1 MGLRSN
7 TKIIIG
13 KVLST
18 TKQLVRQCS
27 LILIIDQKF
36 LLHRD
41 TCFNQFNYIVKCTIL
56 HKKGINFT
64 RPI

>member
-13 KVLST
+13 KDYRLQNSTAMLSYSYYRS
-18 TKQLVRQCS
+18 K
-27 LILIIDQKF
+27 KF